1 MKYIVSMKV
10 EGRIDVEVEAE
21 NSDEAF
27 EKAKNEFMNTEI
39 GKDNFEF
46 IDSEPV
52 NCSDENGNLT
62 DYR

>member
-27 EKAKNEFMNTEI
+27 EKAKNEFMNIEI

-46 IDSEPV
+46 VDSEPV

>member
-1 MKYIVSMKV
+1 MKV
-10 EGRIDVEVEAE
+10 EGRIYVEVEAE

-27 EKAKNEFMNTEI
+27 KKAENEFMNAEI

-46 IDSEPV
+46 VDSEPV

-62 DYR
+62 DYQ

>member
-1 MKYIVSMKV
+1 MKV
-10 EGRIDVEVEAE
+10 EGRIDVEVKAE

-27 EKAKNEFMNTEI
+27 EKAKNEFMNIEI

-46 IDSEPV
+46 VDSEPV